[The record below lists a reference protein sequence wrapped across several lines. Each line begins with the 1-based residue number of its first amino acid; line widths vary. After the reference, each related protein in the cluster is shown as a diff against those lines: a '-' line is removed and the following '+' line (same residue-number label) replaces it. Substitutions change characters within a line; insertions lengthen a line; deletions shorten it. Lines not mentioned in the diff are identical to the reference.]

1 MTVLVTGATGNV
13 GRLVVDELVAR
24 GVPVRALTVDPER
37 AALPDGV
44 EVVVGSLAKPST
56 LPAALEGVSAVY
68 LAPYAR
74 TVSRFCELA
83 SGAGIRRVVALSGAS
98 VGDEHPASS
107 GHGFAAVEKAVEAG
121 GFDRTFLRPG
131 AFMINSLG
139 WAASIRERGEV
150 RSVYPSAT
158 QTPIDLGD
166 IAAVAAHVLSTDGHV
181 GRTYELSGPEGVSLA
196 EMVAAIGVAL
206 GKPVPFVEL
215 TPEEQVAEWVAAGY
229 PEEIA
234 SWLLEMFEFTAENPQ
249 VPTGVVEELLGRPG
263 VSYAEWAKGN
273 VAAFS

>member
-37 AALPDGV
+37 AALPEGV
-44 EVVVGSLAKPST
+44 EVAVGSLAKPST
-56 LPAALEGVSAVY
+56 LPAALSGAEAVY

-83 SGAGIRRVVALSGAS
+83 GEAGIRRVVALSGSS
-98 VGDEHPASS
+98 VGDTHPSSS
-107 GHGFAAVEKAVEAG
+107 GHGFAAVEKAVDAA

-139 WAASIRERGEV
+139 WASSVRERGEV
-150 RSVYPSAT
+150 RSVYPGAT
-158 QTPIDLGD
+158 QTPIDLSD
-166 IAAVAAHVLSTDGHV
+166 IAAVAAQVLATDGHG
-181 GRTYELSGPEGVSLA
+181 GRIHELSGPEGISLA
-196 EMVAAIGVAL
+196 EMASAIGEAL

-215 TPEEQVAEWVAAGY
+215 TPQEQVAEWVAAGY
-229 PEEIA
+229 PEGVA
-234 SWLLEMFEFTAENPQ
+234 SWLLENFEVTAREPQ
-249 VPTGVVEELLGRPG
+249 VPTGVVEELLRRPG
-263 VSYAEWAKGN
+263 VSFAEWVKGN

>member
-56 LPAALEGVSAVY
+56 LPAALDGVDAVY

-83 SGAGIRRVVALSGAS
+83 ASAGIRRVVALSGAS
-98 VGDEHPASS
+98 VGDTHPGSS
-107 GHGFAAVEKAVEAG
+107 GHGFAAVEEAVEAA

-131 AFMINSLG
+131 AFMMNSLG
-139 WAASIRERGEV
+139 WAWSIRERGEV
-150 RSVYPSAT
+150 RAAYPGAT
-158 QTPIDLGD
+158 QTPIDLAD
-166 IAAVAAHVLSTDGHV
+166 IAAVAGHVLSTDGHV
-181 GRTYELSGPEGVSLA
+181 GKTYVLSGPEGISLA
-196 EMVAAIGVAL
+196 EMVSAIGDAL
-206 GKPVPFVEL
+206 GKTVPFVEL
-215 TPEEQVAEWVAAGY
+215 TPEEQTAELVGAGL
-229 PEEIA
+229 PEA
-234 SWLLEMFEFTAENPQ
+234 VVGWLLGMYAQTSEHPE